1 MSGAPGGTPRA
12 SDPYGIGPVRS
23 LVAPG
28 LAIAGLVIVAIFT
41 LNLLNGDVPFVGGPA
56 ASGGANGDGNGGV
69 GPQVTPAPSNVVIV
83 EPAAFKGSIV
93 YAKAGNIW
101 VQTADAAKQ
110 LTSSGGDSMPTW
122 SPDGQWVYYINTL
135 PDQQGFWPEK
145 GGRPTLYDMD
155 VTRLMRVKAD
165 GSADPELLATG
176 KFKKGRY
183 TWAYW
188 LREPVVSPDGKTV
201 ALVSDAPNP
210 DQHDVTLQFFDIATG
225 KLRNAGAPANPLVGH
240 QDPEWRPD
248 GGAVLFVKNGRDG
261 ALGSPVIVRYDTA
274 TKKSRTVT
282 APGYVSPAYS
292 PDGKYFAAVRTSNL
306 GTDVVIMNASNGQ
319 ELLRITND
327 GSSFGPSWSPAGD
340 GIVYLHLNGQ
350 TTDLK
355 LAKLAGDG
363 PNWTVS
369 ETKALTE
376 VSGLDPIS
384 RPDWF
389 IPADQ
394 LPPPTPT
401 PQPTPAPSASGSP
414 GTSGSPSASPAP

>member
-1 MSGAPGGTPRA
+1 M
-12 SDPYGIGPVRS
+12 
-23 LVAPG
+23 
-28 LAIAGLVIVAIFT
+28 
-41 LNLLNGDVPFVGGPA
+41 
-56 ASGGANGDGNGGV
+56 
-69 GPQVTPAPSNVVIV
+69 
-83 EPAAFKGSIV
+83 
-93 YAKAGNIW
+93 
-101 VQTADAAKQ
+101 
-110 LTSSGGDSMPTW
+110 
-122 SPDGQWVYYINTL
+122 
-135 PDQQGFWPEK
+135 
-145 GGRPTLYDMD
+145 
-155 VTRLMRVKAD
+155 
-165 GSADPELLATG
+165 
-176 KFKKGRY
+176 
-183 TWAYW
+183 
-188 LREPVVSPDGKTV
+188 
-201 ALVSDAPNP
+201 
-210 DQHDVTLQFFDIATG
+210 
-225 KLRNAGAPANPLVGH
+225 
-240 QDPEWRPD
+240 
-248 GGAVLFVKNGRDG
+248 LFVKNGRDG

-282 APGYVSPAYS
+282 ATGYVSPAYS
-292 PDGKYFAAVRTSNL
+292 PDGKYFAAVRTTNL

-369 ETKALTE
+369 ETKALTD

-401 PQPTPAPSASGSP
+401 PQPTPAPSTSGSP
-414 GTSGSPSASPAP
+414 SSSGSPSASPAS